1 MDENNMNNLNNGVD
15 EEDEATTVL
24 VSPGVGAAQ
33 PSKPEAKADGNWGAA
48 QSSQSNGYG
57 NNQFGGQQANGY
69 GQNQFG
75 GNNQFGG
82 QQMNGYTPN
91 QFGGQTPSDIKP
103 GKKISKKMLAIIGGA
118 AAVVIIALVLILTLG
133 GSGVRKMDDI
143 TDKMVAAYEDDDWK
157 AVYDLYYDKYLD
169 AMKDEYG
176 YTEKELKDEFKD
188 AFDDDMDDLKD
199 DLGDIK
205 KITVTNVDK
214 DTYSNSDVKDANES
228 FKDGYDVDL
237 KIDKMVD
244 VRIEVEVEGED
255 DDMDDGIIR
264 YTAVKA
270 GSRWYIVDHEN
281 LY

>member
-1 MDENNMNNLNNGVD
+1 
-15 EEDEATTVL
+15 
-24 VSPGVGAAQ
+24 
-33 PSKPEAKADGNWGAA
+33 
-48 QSSQSNGYG
+48 
-57 NNQFGGQQANGY
+57 
-69 GQNQFG
+69 
-75 GNNQFGG
+75 
-82 QQMNGYTPN
+82 MNGYTPN

-133 GSGVRKMDDI
+133 GSGVRNMDDI
-143 TDKMVAAYEDDDWK
+143 TDKMVAAYEDDDWE

-169 AMKDEYG
+169 AMKDEFD

-188 AFDDDMDDLKD
+188 VFEDDMDDLKD

-205 KITVTNVDK
+205 KITVTDVDK
-214 DTYSNSDVKDANES
+214 DTYSKSDVKDANES
-228 FKDGYDVDL
+228 FKDECDVDL
-237 KIDKMVD
+237 KIDEMVD

-255 DDMDDGIIR
+255 DDMDDGIIK
-264 YTAVKA
+264 YTAVKV